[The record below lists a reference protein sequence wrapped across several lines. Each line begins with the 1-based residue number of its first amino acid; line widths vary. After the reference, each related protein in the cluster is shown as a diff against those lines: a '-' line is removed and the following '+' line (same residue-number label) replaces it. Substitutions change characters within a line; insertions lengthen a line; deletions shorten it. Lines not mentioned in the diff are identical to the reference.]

1 MLEWLYWYRL
11 LGNRLNRAT
20 KEKKM
25 IEVASQACVCDAE
38 NIEIINIF
46 QITSTLSV
54 SVRLFV
60 ISVINCIIW
69 NAVLSDFISQT
80 EVVFLCWE
88 FSAQISRFSAT
99 EAHIR
104 RDMVRTNVISIT
116 YSLATKVRIWET
128 WINENETRIK
138 MNQGAAE
145 YRAINARKPDIS
157 FDGTHVCLVIT
168 RTNACLLFFLLL
180 ALYFSQFNSH
190 FVNAVRSARFMPH
203 STNVAE
209 ASVNAA
215 CWHVDRAY
223 RAVLS
228 SFLIQTY

>member
-11 LGNRLNRAT
+11 LENQLNRAT

-69 NAVLSDFISQT
+69 NAVLSDFVSQT

-128 WINENETRIK
+128 WINENEYRIPS
-138 MNQGAAE
+138 NQCE
-145 YRAINARKPDIS
+145 KARYFIWWH
-157 FDGTHVCLVIT
+157 TCLP
-168 RTNACLLFFLLL
+168 RDNTNKCLSIVFPFACTLFFSIQ
-180 ALYFSQFNSH
+180 FSF
-190 FVNAVRSARFMPH
+190 
-203 STNVAE
+203 
-209 ASVNAA
+209 
-215 CWHVDRAY
+215 C
-223 RAVLS
+223 
-228 SFLIQTY
+228 